1 MKGKNKLLTEWL
13 FFSFDSLWDREGDN
27 EEEEVE
33 GSDNFA
39 GAIAISSKFKK
50 NVYEQI
56 ILKLIE

>member
-1 MKGKNKLLTEWL
+1 MKGKNKFLTEWL

-39 GAIAISSKFKK
+39 GAIAISSKF
-50 NVYEQI
+50 
-56 ILKLIE
+56 